1 MVDMRVIIESPY
13 SPGSPENIEYARRCL
28 FDSLLRGES
37 PFASHLLYTQVL
49 DDTDS
54 KQRYVGMTQA
64 LEWYETAD
72 LCAVYIDRG
81 ISSGMEFGRSH
92 AQSLG
97 MNIEERTLKNDSQ
110 KSVGNS
116 FKSYWG

>member
-1 MVDMRVIIESPY
+1 MRVIIESPY

-54 KQRYVGMTQA
+54 KQRC
-64 LEWYETAD
+64 WYDA
-72 LCAVYIDRG
+72 G
-81 ISSGMEFGRSH
+81 FGVVRNGGPVRCLH
-92 AQSLG
+92 
-97 MNIEERTLKNDSQ
+97 
-110 KSVGNS
+110 
-116 FKSYWG
+116 